1 MVVQDES
8 EDDVGSS
15 DEDDHRMAKP
25 VFVLRADRE
34 TVLEKERAELE
45 AIQLKEA
52 EQKRLESRAVRGCP
66 AFLASQRVPF
76 IAIPNTP

>member
-25 VFVLRADRE
+25 VFVLKADRE

-45 AIQLKEA
+45 AMQLKEA
-52 EQKRLESRAVRGCP
+52 EQKRLESRVVRGCP
-66 AFLASQRVPF
+66 AFHLHESHSLSFR
-76 IAIPNTP
+76 THRS